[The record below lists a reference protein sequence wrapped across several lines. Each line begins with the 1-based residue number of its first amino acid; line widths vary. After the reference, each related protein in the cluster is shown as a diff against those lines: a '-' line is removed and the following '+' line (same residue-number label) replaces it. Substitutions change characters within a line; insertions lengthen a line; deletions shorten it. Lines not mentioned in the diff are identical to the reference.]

1 MSAVRDYLEAKG
13 DLRPVEVVTCLVI
26 WLIDARG
33 FRSVG
38 ARDIHAH
45 YRPHDRPPAAAPVR
59 SVSDALRQAYR
70 ARLLAEVEVEAAD
83 LPSAGMPSAGAPG
96 RWRVGD
102 EPSDSPLI
110 RGIVVPRR
118 RDAGPRFAPTAL
130 GRLVVE
136 ALPDKR
142 EVGALRGLHASA
154 ALYRTSSRLLG

>member
-1 MSAVRDYLEAKG
+1 MSAVREYLEAKG

-26 WLIDARG
+26 WLTDARG

-70 ARLLAEVEVEAAD
+70 ARLLAEVAVEPAD
-83 LPSAGMPSAGAPG
+83 LLPAGAPG
-96 RWRVGD
+96 GWRVGG

-118 RDAGPRFAPTAL
+118 RDAGPRFTPTAL